1 MPLPLPFPEREA
13 KSRRRFTVC
22 FRCYIQYIV
31 ELKRIHV
38 FLTPESAQIPSV
50 PPSLPSSP
58 LVSGCQ
64 ALKMRN
70 LEGTGPGSHGRETLN
85 RLPWEVSV
93 LEVHFYIN
101 LQRRKHL
108 ALPGEKGKAS
118 RGEDV

>member
-1 MPLPLPFPEREA
+1 MELEENTCLSH
-13 KSRRRFTVC
+13 SRTG
-22 FRCYIQYIV
+22 
-31 ELKRIHV
+31 
-38 FLTPESAQIPSV
+38 TDSV
-50 PPSLPSSP
+50 PPSLPP
-58 LVSGCQ
+58 LLPSVSGCQ

-70 LEGTGPGSHGRETLN
+70 LEGTGPGSNGRETLN

-101 LQRRKHL
+101 LQRKKHL